1 MKKLLMLIIILTMN
15 LTVFSQSVT
24 DTSHNKTS
32 IQKNKDSIPYKCFP
46 IPIVKKIT
54 QDLIRLDSCVENL
67 KKTNQ
72 ELSEVYK
79 KLSLKDS
86 VITDMKTKET
96 NYKTIIEDERVKY
109 KLSEDQIKKLEFDL
123 GVQKVKN
130 KIVSFTSGGFILI
143 LTAIL
148 ILKH

>member
-1 MKKLLMLIIILTMN
+1 
-15 LTVFSQSVT
+15 
-24 DTSHNKTS
+24 
-32 IQKNKDSIPYKCFP
+32 
-46 IPIVKKIT
+46 
-54 QDLIRLDSCVENL
+54 
-67 KKTNQ
+67 
-72 ELSEVYK
+72 
-79 KLSLKDS
+79 
-86 VITDMKTKET
+86 MKTKET